1 MKCSS
6 DRLPKAVIESYAPS
20 NCECWIL
27 LANAIMRVY
36 SEHYIYQIPTHAV
49 SQNAYNI
56 LDEKEYAPMRE
67 MILRRIK
74 YGPIRNGIDIGEV
87 YAGLERCRQENKEML
102 GIKWKDNYHIDLDA
116 L

>member
-27 LANAIMRVY
+27 LANAIMNAY
-36 SEHYIYQIPTHAV
+36 SELYVYQIPTHAS
-49 SQNAYNI
+49 SQYAYNTM
-56 LDEKEYAPMRE
+56 DEQEYAPMRE

-74 YGPIRNGIDIGEV
+74 YGPLRNGIDIGEV
-87 YAGLERCRQENKEML
+87 YAGLERRRRENKELL
-102 GIKWKDNYHIDLDA
+102 GIKWIDHHHVDLEA

>member
-6 DRLPKAVIESYAPS
+6 DRLPKTVIESYAPS

-27 LANAIMRVY
+27 LANAIMEEY
-36 SEHYIYQIPTHAV
+36 SNHYIYQIATHAI

-56 LDEKEYAPMRE
+56 LDEKEYAPIRK

-74 YGPIRNGIDIGEV
+74 YGPLRNGIDLGEE
-87 YAGLERCRQENKEML
+87 YAGLERRRRENKVIL
-102 GIKWKDNYHIDLDA
+102 GVKWEDNYQIDLEA